1 VSNKLLCQQIKYE
14 KDQSMATLLKAAP
27 ISQQIVDD
35 LIQECS
41 KLKTKGC
48 TPNLKVILVGEHAP
62 SVIYTRNKKKFM
74 ENIGAKC
81 EIIKLP
87 VDVQEKDFLKTVHN
101 LSVDK
106 NVHGLFVQLPLPK
119 HLEHI
124 DVGQLVPPEKDVDG
138 FHAQNLYQL
147 MKGDKGEKALLPC
160 TPKGI
165 MSMLKYADI
174 DLNGKNVVVIGRSM
188 IVGKPLS
195 LLMTNANA
203 TVTLCHSRTK
213 DLKRETQNADIIIAA
228 IGRAKF
234 IDSSF
239 LSPKKDQVLID
250 VGINHDEEGKLCGDI
265 NEEDVSENCAVLTP
279 VPGGVGKM
287 TIVSLGQNLV
297 AAAKRQMEI

>member
-1 VSNKLLCQQIKYE
+1 
-14 KDQSMATLLKAAP
+14 MATLLKAAP

-35 LIQECS
+35 LTEECS
-41 KLKTKGC
+41 NLKKKGC
-48 TPNLKVILVGEHAP
+48 TPNLKVILVGEHPP

-74 ENIGAKC
+74 ENIGAEC

-87 VDVQEKDFLKTVHN
+87 QDVKEDEFLKIIN
-101 LSVDK
+101 ELSEDAK
-106 NVHGLFVQLPLPK
+106 VHGLFVQLPLPK
-119 HLEHI
+119 HLDHI
-124 DVGQLVPPEKDVDG
+124 DVGQLVPPQKDVDG

-147 MKGDKGEKALLPC
+147 MKGDKGDKALLPC

-165 MSMLKYADI
+165 MSMLDYADI

-213 DLKRETQNADIIIAA
+213 GLKKETQKADIIVAA
-228 IGRAKF
+228 IGKAKF

-239 LSPKKDQVLID
+239 LSPQKDQVLID
-250 VGINHDEEGKLCGDI
+250 VGINHDENGKLCGDI
-265 NEEDVSENCAVLTP
+265 NEEDVSQSCALLTP

-297 AAAKRQMEI
+297 AAAKRQMEN